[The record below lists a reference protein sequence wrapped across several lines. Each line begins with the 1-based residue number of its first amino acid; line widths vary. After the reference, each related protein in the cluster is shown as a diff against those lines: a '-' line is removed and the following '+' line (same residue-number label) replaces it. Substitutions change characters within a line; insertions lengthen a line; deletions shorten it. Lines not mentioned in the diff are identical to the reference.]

1 MPQMQEVC
9 LSPWRGVL
17 GVSRAPHERGSSH
30 RFVSVLPDDVRGRIG
45 DMIEAI
51 SKIRAYVEATV
62 FDDVLP
68 LEADLRSMLTS
79 SSEGD

>member
-1 MPQMQEVC
+1 
-9 LSPWRGVL
+9 
-17 GVSRAPHERGSSH
+17 
-30 RFVSVLPDDVRGRIG
+30 VSVLPDDVRGRIG